1 MFMLGRMAER
11 ERMEPK
17 MLKKMKAILKGK
29 NLCVLATVSGGKPH
43 CSLMSYV
50 SDEEGREIY
59 MTSHRKTKKFANLMA
74 NPSVSLLIDTREE
87 DRGSKRATVR
97 ALTVEGEF
105 QKIDDLARKDLIRER
120 LLRTH
125 PHLNDFIHDPD
136 AEIFSIKV
144 KTFQLLDGV
153 KNSYFEKVGR

>member
-1 MFMLGRMAER
+1 MG
-11 ERMEPK
+11 PK
-17 MLKKMKAILKGK
+17 MLEKMRAIVKEK
-29 NLCVLATVSGGKPH
+29 NLCVLATVSEGKPH

-50 SDEEGREIY
+50 TDEEGREIY
-59 MTSHRKTKKFANLMA
+59 MTSHRRTKKFANLMA

-87 DRGSKRATVR
+87 DRGSKRANVK

-125 PHLNDFIHDPD
+125 PHLIDFIHDPD

-144 KTFQLLDGV
+144 KSFQLLDGV
-153 KNSYFEKVGR
+153 KNSYFEAVGQ

>member
-1 MFMLGRMAER
+1 
-11 ERMEPK
+11 MEMK
-17 MLKKMKAILKGK
+17 MLEKMKTIVKK
-29 NLCVLATVSGGKPH
+29 ENICVLATVSEGKPH

-50 SDEEGREIY
+50 SDEAAREIY
-59 MTSHRKTKKFANLMA
+59 MISHKKTRKFANLMS

-87 DRGSKRATVR
+87 DRGSKRANVR

-153 KNSYFEKVGR
+153 KNSYFEAVGR